1 MKKIVVTLL
10 VLALSVSILA
20 LAGCGGGGNGG
31 NDDSP
36 EQVVEEFMTATLAE
50 DAEAVYD
57 MLSVDSQAE
66 VTDKEELVAGSA
78 DAIDS
83 YDVGEATVSGDEAR
97 VPTTI
102 VLTGL
107 ESTLEF
113 DVVLLKEDGA
123 WKISL
128 SETGA
133 SMDEAFEK
141 LMGEIEIPE

>member
-10 VLALSVSILA
+10 VLALSISILA